1 MDLYTGSELTRK
13 NTDQAI
19 QKSKNSKTEEN
30 DNTSE
35 ALDQFIRDLRTIPLS
50 SSTLLSVPSKLLVFL
65 SHQRH
70 QKMQRGIIS
79 QTFLILILRQPSPQ
93 QDKKLQNPTWHNPR
107 NPKNVDE
114 KILDLCRKRTMQ
126 EEM

>member
-93 QDKKLQNPTWHNPR
+93 QDKKLQNPTWHNPL
-107 NPKNVDE
+107 NTNDAENEIPDLPKLA
-114 KILDLCRKRTMQ
+114 KFQ
-126 EEM
+126 